1 MKKQIAFGALLSYFS
16 IALNIIAGLIYTPW
30 MVAQIGQSNY
40 GIYTLANSI
49 IGLFI
54 IDFGLSSATAR
65 FMSKYIAD
73 GEYGKAQDFLNAI
86 YKLYLLIDAVI
97 FSVLVVLF
105 FFLEHIYTALSPA
118 ELAQLKNVYIIVAL
132 YSVVQFPFL
141 TQNGILTA
149 HEKFIQLKLADVI
162 YRIVFVGGTVFALW
176 MGLGLYALVLV
187 NALSGL
193 LVIAYKAV
201 AIFKWTPSRIYLK
214 GANPSVYKE
223 VVSFSSWTTVSSLAQ
238 RLVFGIIPT
247 VLGIVSHSTEI
258 AVFGVVTT
266 IEGYFY
272 TITSAINGL
281 FMPKIARI
289 YAGKEKQTNIMPLLL
304 SVGKLQFFLNGL
316 LVIGFFVL
324 GHSFVGLWM
333 GPDYIA
339 AHWGVLLVVLPSMFL
354 NTLQIANTAMIVENK
369 VRIRAIIDLL
379 TGVLS
384 FLLAFPLAKF
394 WGMLGGCIAI
404 SVAYSC
410 RAILYHI
417 AHQKIMH
424 IDIWHFAKK
433 CYLKMSPPAVLT
445 LACGLALNYFIRD
458 AGWLVFL
465 IKGCLVVAVYC
476 VSMFMLGLS
485 RDEKRM
491 VKETILKHT
500 ATKGKA

>member
-223 VVSFSSWTTVSSLAQ
+223 VVSFS
-238 RLVFGIIPT
+238 
-247 VLGIVSHSTEI
+247 
-258 AVFGVVTT
+258 
-266 IEGYFY
+266 
-272 TITSAINGL
+272 
-281 FMPKIARI
+281 
-289 YAGKEKQTNIMPLLL
+289 
-304 SVGKLQFFLNGL
+304 
-316 LVIGFFVL
+316 
-324 GHSFVGLWM
+324 
-333 GPDYIA
+333 
-339 AHWGVLLVVLPSMFL
+339 
-354 NTLQIANTAMIVENK
+354 
-369 VRIRAIIDLL
+369 
-379 TGVLS
+379 
-384 FLLAFPLAKF
+384 
-394 WGMLGGCIAI
+394 
-404 SVAYSC
+404 
-410 RAILYHI
+410 
-417 AHQKIMH
+417 
-424 IDIWHFAKK
+424 
-433 CYLKMSPPAVLT
+433 
-445 LACGLALNYFIRD
+445 
-458 AGWLVFL
+458 
-465 IKGCLVVAVYC
+465 
-476 VSMFMLGLS
+476 
-485 RDEKRM
+485 
-491 VKETILKHT
+491 
-500 ATKGKA
+500 